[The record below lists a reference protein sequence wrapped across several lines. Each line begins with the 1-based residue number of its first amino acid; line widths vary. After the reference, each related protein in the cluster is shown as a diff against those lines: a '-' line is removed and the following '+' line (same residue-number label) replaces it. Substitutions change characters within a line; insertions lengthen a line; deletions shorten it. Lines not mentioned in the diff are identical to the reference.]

1 MSIKKY
7 ISRLLLLVISFTCIF
22 IIVSFPK
29 IVYADEYTIKGTENA
44 ENLSDFDNDYLAQ
57 RQYQMW
63 SILKSMGMT
72 DNQALGI
79 LGCFCCEGGG
89 SSEAVE
95 DCIPGYNSSDKAV
108 VDQYIEDYCKPFAK
122 DPTTLTKQILKNKGF
137 PDNDIEQAQKASTMN
152 ATYTPSV
159 DCGVIIS
166 MYFYNGVGAAG
177 IGLSGFTGNRCA
189 SLLEFA
195 KKNKCDWWKMENQF
209 TWMITK
215 PEDGGDPESGLF
227 EQYMNDTKNL
237 SIAECAHYW
246 CTNYVKYEP
255 GSSKRI
261 DKANELSAKFLNKK
275 WDSAYGSK
283 IVSGA
288 GLTASKMHTGIIDR
302 KIIHSLIGNVLYYP
316 QNKGYLVN
324 KSGASNLEEINKE
337 VYKSRIK
344 TFNSEADNTPNYSLY
359 ELFGAD
365 LHWYRYIGESTC
377 TPGLLDHIWSGVTQN
392 KTSELISFDTINYSS
407 LVYLSCQVYE
417 GRPKVLTTA
426 DIQNGYKDPRI
437 GRDILGGYTYVLGS
451 IQMTICKYVN
461 SFVAFL
467 MGHEVLDKV
476 TEIFTLIETSDMWT
490 DVFKPVV
497 FIIISFCMIAFIASL
512 AGKAIRYAKNGSS
525 SMREAINRFLIG
537 FLCLIILLGSV
548 AKPESFNDVIL
559 KTVTFVDQI
568 FEASLSKTLSGDEV
582 IDVTNDDLVV
592 EAVLWKTGIFNAWC
606 RGQFD
611 GKEYNELYT
620 QYAKLGKIKNKKKMA
635 QSYDKPD
642 ANSLSGDPV
651 FNSAE
656 ATGDVYVYVGGGKEI
671 RNWAAYLY
679 SCGSK
684 YHMDYSLDSK
694 YAENYQ
700 NGLAD
705 TMEIEFPTAKTTA
718 NDKTIMADTF
728 RVVDAQM
735 NISPQLYPDGSKSY
749 NYTDAKKLET
759 HFLLESSAMFFN
771 TLLLAFFLP
780 VIWLKIKNFVLLIIT
795 VFKMIW
801 FSILELFKEGDNLKE
816 IGTSIKESF
825 FGYVVAC
832 LKINIM
838 VLLYMKFVDRN
849 LFMSIIYVI
858 LCIVVLG
865 FSLDDA
871 RKIKYNIKQKASQ
884 AKNLF

>member
-22 IIVSFPK
+22 NIVSSSNT
-29 IVYADEYTIKGTENA
+29 VYAEDKFKGTENA
-44 ENLSDFDNDYLAQ
+44 ENLSDFNNDYTLQ
-57 RQYQMW
+57 CQYQIW
-63 SILKSMGMT
+63 SILKSMGMN
-72 DNQALGI
+72 DNQAMGI
-79 LGCFCCEGGG
+79 LACFIHEGGCKP
-89 SSEAVE
+89 EAVE
-95 DCIPGYNSSDKAV
+95 TYYDYSSSDKTE
-108 VDQYIEDYCKPFAK
+108 VDKYVEEHSKPFAK
-122 DPTTLTKQILKNKGF
+122 DPTTATKEILRNYNVS
-137 PDNDIEQAQKASTMN
+137 DDVIDQAQKASTMN
-152 ATYTPSV
+152 ASV
-159 DCGVIIS
+159 TGNGLIVS
-166 MYFYNGVGAAG
+166 AYFYNGVGAAG
-177 IGLSGFTGNRCA
+177 IGLAGFTGSRCA

-195 KKNKCDWWKMENQF
+195 KKNNCDWWKMENQF

-215 PEDGGDPESGLF
+215 SEDGGDSSSGLF
-227 EQYMNDTKNL
+227 EQYMNDTSNSSLSECVYYWATKYENSSMPSEFIRQRIMTANNISSTYKNL
-237 SIAECAHYW
+237 
-246 CTNYVKYEP
+246 
-255 GSSKRI
+255 
-261 DKANELSAKFLNKK
+261 K

-324 KSGASNLEEINKE
+324 KSGASNLEEIKKE
-337 VYKSRIK
+337 VYKSRLK

-426 DIQNGYKDPRI
+426 DIQNGYKDPRV

-451 IQMTICKYVN
+451 IQMTICKYIN

-620 QYAKLGKIKNKKKMA
+620 QYAKLGKSKNKKKMA

-705 TMEIEFPTAKTTA
+705 NMEIEFPTAKTTA

-728 RVVDAQM
+728 RIVDAQM

-795 VFKMIW
+795 IFKMIW

-865 FSLDDA
+865 FSLDDV